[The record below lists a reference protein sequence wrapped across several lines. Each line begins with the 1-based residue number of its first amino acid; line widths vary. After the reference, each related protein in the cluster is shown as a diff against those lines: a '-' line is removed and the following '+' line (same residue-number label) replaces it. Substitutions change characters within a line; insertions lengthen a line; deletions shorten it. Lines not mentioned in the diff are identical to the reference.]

1 MADYLPILLLFIVAT
16 LFVFGSFVASSLLG
30 PKQKRT
36 AAKIGPYECGIVPEE
51 APSERFPV
59 KFYLV
64 AMIFIIFDIE
74 IIFLYPWA
82 VQFNRLGLFGLM
94 EMVIFSVAVIVSFV
108 YLISNGALDWGPVVK
123 VEEFGARSL
132 RTTTSTIR
140 RIPKSGVTEAD
151 LPLGVPEVVAALLW
165 VLKISITIFLPARWR
180 TSFFG
185 VVSKVFGLPR
195 LDLPAAPSK

>member
-94 EMVIFSVAVIVSFV
+94 EMVIFSVVVIVSFV

-123 VEEFGARSL
+123 VEEFGSRAL

-140 RIPKSGVTEAD
+140 RIPKSVVPEAD
-151 LPLGVPEVVAALLW
+151 LPLGVPEEVAA
-165 VLKISITIFLPARWR
+165 
-180 TSFFG
+180 
-185 VVSKVFGLPR
+185 
-195 LDLPAAPSK
+195 

>member
-1 MADYLPILLLFIVAT
+1 M
-16 LFVFGSFVASSLLG
+16 
-30 PKQKRT
+30 
-36 AAKIGPYECGIVPEE
+36 
-51 APSERFPV
+51 

-123 VEEFGARSL
+123 VEEFGSRAL

-140 RIPKSGVTEAD
+140 RIPKSVVTEAD
-151 LPLGVPEVVAALLW
+151 LPLGVPEEVAA
-165 VLKISITIFLPARWR
+165 
-180 TSFFG
+180 
-185 VVSKVFGLPR
+185 
-195 LDLPAAPSK
+195 